1 MVGFNF
7 PVNIQSMLTAAA
19 RLSSIPLV
27 LQDTGVSVVQ
37 GLDVYTKYYT
47 QTLT

>member
-19 RLSSIPLV
+19 RLSSITSV

-37 GLDVYTKYYT
+37 GLDVYKYYT
-47 QTLT
+47 QTLI